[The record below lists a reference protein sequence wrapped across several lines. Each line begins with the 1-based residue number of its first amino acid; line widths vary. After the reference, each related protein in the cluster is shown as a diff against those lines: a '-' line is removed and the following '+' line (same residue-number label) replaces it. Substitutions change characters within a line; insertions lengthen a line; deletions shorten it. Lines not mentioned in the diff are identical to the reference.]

1 MTLTTAI
8 PTNSW
13 NGNGLTTPDE
23 PDILIGVVTDLQTA
37 FGGNLNLNVAV
48 PSSMSTPQGQLA
60 ESITQIKG
68 ETNDNLR
75 FLANQ
80 VNPKYASGIF
90 QDALAWLYFLTRKPA
105 LPTSVRVV
113 CSGLDGT
120 VIPVGAKVQDLA
132 GNIYQ
137 SVGTGTI
144 SAGTVTVTFSNVVN
158 GAIPC
163 DVNTVN
169 KIYQTVVGWDS
180 CNNPTAGTVGADV
193 ESQQDFEFRRFNS
206 VANNAH
212 GTLASIYAAVFGVK
226 NVIDVYAYENYTGAT
241 QVIDGYS
248 VVEHSIYIA
257 VVGGDDTEIAIA
269 IATKKDVGADMNG
282 NTSVDVKDMSYS
294 YPQPTYT
301 IKFNRPTSL
310 PIYFRVQLVNDPML
324 PANYSDLIKSAIVV
338 SFNGQDGLPRAR
350 IGATVLANRYLA
362 NIVKSVVNAQVLDI
376 DVSLN
381 GIAWTNSVYAGIDKT
396 PTLSTANI
404 TITLV

>member
-8 PTNSW
+8 PPNTW
-13 NGNGLTTPDE
+13 NGNGLITADE
-23 PDILIGVVTDLQTA
+23 PDILAGVVTDLQTA
-37 FGGNLNLNVAV
+37 FGGNLNLDVTV

-68 ETNDNLR
+68 ETNDNIR
-75 FLANQ
+75 FLSNQ
-80 VNPKYASGIF
+80 INPKYASGIY

-105 LPTSVRVV
+105 LPTSVLIV

-120 VIPVGAKVQDLA
+120 VIPLGAKVSDLT

-144 SAGTVTVTFSNVVN
+144 SAGTTTVAFENVVK

-163 DVNTVN
+163 EVNTVT

-212 GTLASIYAAVFGVK
+212 GTLASIYAAVFGVA
-226 NVIDVYAYENYTGAT
+226 NVIDVHARENTT
-241 QVIDGYS
+241 SSNLVIDGYTLLP
-248 VVEHSIYIA
+248 HSIYIA
-257 VVGGDDTEIAIA
+257 VVGGVDADIANA
-269 IATKKDVGADMNG
+269 IFTKKDIGADYNG
-282 NTSVDVKDMSYS
+282 NTSVVVKDLTYS
-294 YPQPTYT
+294 YPQPSYT
-301 IKFNRPTSL
+301 VKFHRPTSL
-310 PIYFRVQLVNDPML
+310 PIYFRVQAVNDPLL
-324 PANYSDLIKSAIVV
+324 PADYATLVNNAIVA

-362 NIVKSVVNAQVLDI
+362 NIIKSVANIQVLDI
-376 DVSLN
+376 DVSLD